1 MDVLIQ
7 IFLKQSTLDAYL
19 IRDRFHTMLRTWLM
33 LFRPLFLGAALG
45 LTLLPAT
52 LHAVDVVADT
62 VRRDAGGALIAE
74 GSVII
79 EREGETLAADRVIYD
94 AKKKEFKAEGS
105 VTITSEG
112 STIRAESGELHTVN
126 KTGELRNAEATLRG
140 GERLKSALLKRDEN
154 GVITAEDATITSCP
168 PDAETWLLKASHIE
182 LDQENGL
189 LSARDTSFEL
199 AGVPVFYTPYW
210 SQGLRRKSGLLMP
223 SVSTSNIRGT
233 DVALPYYFAP
243 AQDWDATLTPRWM
256 TARGFMGAV
265 EVRHASSNGHE
276 EIQVE
281 GINDKVAST
290 QRGRARGDIRRAL
303 PYDINFA
310 IKGDHVS
317 DRYYLSDFSTDW
329 ADVSKSYLQSEASLS
344 QRRELDSWSLF
355 VRHEQDLTVP
365 SNAATLQI
373 LPRFESETRVPI
385 ASDAAIVGLEQQTTQ
400 FVRQAGVDGWR
411 LDLNPFIEVPWQ
423 LPGGGISST
432 LKVGGRHTRY
442 WLKEI
447 AGESNLSRNTFEAS
461 LDNRINFERISEDR
475 RWQHTITPILRYDYI
490 AVPDQSGLPN
500 FDSAFGQLS
509 MSNLLTGNRYTGR
522 DRIERMSRFSLL
534 FETGLQHKDQ
544 AGAASRDIMNAKL
557 GAAYDLEL
565 ESVDPA
571 IKPAATQPVSNLLGE
586 IAIHPLAGI
595 SASAGGQY
603 NHEDRYWATAYASL
617 QMASERGHKFNVN
630 WQDTDGRYATA
641 SELIASNF
649 TFRIARRWNLFG
661 NWQYNLQLKQPQQ
674 ASAGVHYLH
683 PCWNLR
689 IEGYQTR
696 VNGSTAASDF
706 GVRFLLGFKGLGS
719 VGS

>member
-1 MDVLIQ
+1 MISRPTTSAWPKSLP
-7 IFLKQSTLDAYL
+7 DA
-19 IRDRFHTMLRTWLM
+19 MLRTWLM
-33 LFRPLFLGAALG
+33 LFRSLSLGVALG

-62 VRRDAGGALIAE
+62 VTRDAGGALIAE

-79 EREGETLAADRVIYD
+79 EREGETLAADRVTYD

-112 STIRAESGELHTVN
+112 STIRAESGEMHTVN

-168 PDAETWLLKASHIE
+168 PDAETWLLKVDHAE
-182 LDQENGL
+182 LDQEAGL
-189 LSARDTSFEL
+189 LSARDARFEL
-199 AGVPVFYTPYW
+199 AGIPVFYTPYW
-210 SQGLRRKSGLLMP
+210 SQSLRRKSGLLMP

-243 AQDWDATLTPRWM
+243 AQNWDATLTPRWM

-265 EVRHASSNGHE
+265 ELRHASSNGHE

-281 GINDKVAST
+281 GLNDKVASI
-290 QRGRARGDIRRAL
+290 QRGRVRGDIHRAL

-310 IKGDHVS
+310 ARGDHIS
-317 DRYYLSDFSTDW
+317 DRKYLADFSTDSI
-329 ADVSKSYLQSEASLS
+329 DVSKSYLQSEASLS
-344 QRRELDSWSLF
+344 QHRELDSWSLF
-355 VRHEQDLTVP
+355 VRHQQDLTAP

-373 LPRFESETRVPI
+373 LPRFESEIRVPI
-385 ASDAAIVGLEQQTTQ
+385 ASDAAIVVLEQQTTQ
-400 FVRQAGVDGWR
+400 FARQTGVDGWR

-423 LPGGGISST
+423 LPGGGINST
-432 LKVGGRHTRY
+432 LKVGGRHTHY
-442 WLKEI
+442 WLKESV
-447 AGESNLSRNTFEAS
+447 GESNLSRNTFEAS
-461 LDNRINFERISEDR
+461 LDNRINFERISENR
-475 RWQHTITPILRYDYI
+475 RWRHTITPILRYDYI
-490 AVPDQSGLPN
+490 AAPDQSGLPN
-500 FDSAFGQLS
+500 FDSAFSQLS
-509 MSNLLTGNRYTGR
+509 MSNLLTGNRYTGH
-522 DRIERMSRFSLL
+522 DRIERINRFSLL

-544 AGAASRDIMNAKL
+544 AGATSKDIMNAKL
-557 GAAYDLEL
+557 GAAYEL
-565 ESVDPA
+565 RQESVDPA
-571 IKPAATQPVSNLLGE
+571 IVPVATHPVSNLLGE
-586 IAIHPLAGI
+586 IAIYPLAGI

-603 NHEDRYWATAYASL
+603 NHADRYWATAYASL
-617 QMASERGHKFNVN
+617 HMASESGHKFNVN
-630 WQDTDGRYATA
+630 WQETDSRYATA

-649 TFRIARRWNLFG
+649 TFRITRRWNLFG
-661 NWQYNLQLKQPQQ
+661 SWQYDPRLKLTQQ
-674 ASAGVHYLH
+674 ASGGIHYLH

-689 IEGYQTR
+689 IEGYQNN
-696 VNGSTAASDF
+696 VNGSTATSDF